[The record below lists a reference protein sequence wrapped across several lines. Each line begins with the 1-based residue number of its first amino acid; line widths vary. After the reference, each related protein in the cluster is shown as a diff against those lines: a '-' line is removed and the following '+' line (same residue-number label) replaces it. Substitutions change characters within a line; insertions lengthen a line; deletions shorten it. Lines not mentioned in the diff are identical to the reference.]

1 MGVGFVPALVTP
13 AAVVDKPEE
22 KTSLPLVHSLSLS
35 SALTARFGIGSHFG

>member
-22 KTSLPLVHSLSLS
+22 KIRLPLVL
-35 SALTARFGIGSHFG
+35 ALTARFASVLTLA